1 MSADEEFGRAV
12 GAQLRREVSDIHAAS
27 DLAQTLRARRFRRT
41 WTLRAAIG
49 APLVAAAA
57 AAALLVTTAGPGTT
71 GESGEG
77 GARAALPPSRSAPR
91 VENVAQVQQ
100 LTIKALRTAND
111 YVIHEKTMLD
121 TGYLEYWTDRA
132 TGRHRMDTY
141 TTLVKLENTKGPGDR
156 VTLPAAPDKRETDA
170 PRLTES
176 IAGEGKPGDKRYIS
190 VNYDDKTWS
199 TFHDTE
205 QIPEGEVPDV
215 LDADALKKAID
226 TGRMEL
232 IGSES
237 LDGKETHH
245 LRLFAEI
252 RGYQIDLWVDS
263 TTYLPVRETTAP
275 LDEPAKKVLTNDYD
289 WLPRDEEN
297 LAKLTLTPPPGFVEN

>member
-12 GAQLRREVSDIHAAS
+12 GEQLRTEVSDVHAAA
-27 DLAQTLRARRFRRT
+27 DLAETLRARRFRRT
-41 WTLRAAIG
+41 WTLRAAIA
-49 APLVAAAA
+49 APLAAAA
-57 AAALLVTTAGPGTT
+57 VLVTTTEPGVTN
-71 GESGEG
+71 EFDKG
-77 GARAALPPSRSAPR
+77 GAQAAPPPSTSVPPK

-111 YVIHEKTMLD
+111 YVIHEKAMLD

-132 TGRHRMDTY
+132 TNRHRMDAY
-141 TTLVKLENTKGPGDR
+141 TTLVKLEDVRGPGADT
-156 VTLPAAPDKRETDA
+156 VSVPPAPDRQETGR

-176 IAGEGKPGDKRYIS
+176 NASEGKPGDKRYIS
-190 VNYDDKTWS
+190 VNYDHKTWS
-199 TFHDTE
+199 TFHHTE
-205 QIPEGEVPDV
+205 VMPEGEVPDV

-237 LDGKETHH
+237 IDGRQTHH

-263 TTYLPVRETTAP
+263 TTYLPVRQTTAT
-275 LDEPAKKVLTNDYD
+275 LDEPAKKVMTTDYD

-297 LAKLTLTPPPGFVEN
+297 LAKLTLTPPPGFVKK